1 MGSRPLEEDEQALV
15 RRAKA
20 GDANAYARLV
30 KMHEAIVFRVA
41 YVVSDSAED
50 AEEAG
55 QEALVKAWRA
65 LDRFRSGEP
74 LRPWLL
80 AIVANEAHN
89 RRRVARRHGALAL
102 RAAEEGRPG
111 AAAPSPEA
119 TLLDAERRREVLDA
133 VNSLAEPDREVITY
147 RYFLELSEKE
157 TAGVLGVRRGTVKS
171 RLSRALVRLR
181 QRMEAAG

>member
-80 AIVANEAHN
+80 AIVANEARN
-89 RRRVARRHGALAL
+89 RRRVARRHGALA
-102 RAAEEGRPG
+102 RSNRPG
-111 AAAPSPEA
+111 RSSQAPMWAVAVVAVDERVETS
-119 TLLDAERRREVLDA
+119 LLLRRR
-133 VNSLAEPDREVITY
+133 
-147 RYFLELSEKE
+147 
-157 TAGVLGVRRGTVKS
+157 
-171 RLSRALVRLR
+171 
-181 QRMEAAG
+181 RM

>member
-1 MGSRPLEEDEQALV
+1 M
-15 RRAKA
+15 
-20 GDANAYARLV
+20 
-30 KMHEAIVFRVA
+30 
-41 YVVSDSAED
+41 
-50 AEEAG
+50 
-55 QEALVKAWRA
+55 
-65 LDRFRSGEP
+65 
-74 LRPWLL
+74 
-80 AIVANEAHN
+80 
-89 RRRVARRHGALAL
+89 

-133 VNSLAEPDREVITY
+133 VNSLAEADREVITY